1 MIRATMGAL
10 LLAAP
15 AAISTPV
22 WAAGTQASVAAP
34 AAPAADVERLADLL
48 AGEEQVIEA
57 ATGNFDAAF
66 DAKLKARSAGVA
78 LPNADL
84 LATIRATSKT
94 ELLSVLHA
102 AYPELRR
109 VVVAK
114 LQAELS
120 GADVIDLIAFY
131 SSPTGRKI
139 SQAAVAGARGTDP
152 GTIQQNMVANAVGAI
167 GADDTSALL
176 AFGAK
181 PAAAKLQ
188 RLGPELQQASVEWAS
203 RLMAANAARL
213 QQSIQSAVQSYQAA
227 HPGARSAK

>member
-1 MIRATMGAL
+1 MIRATIGAL
-10 LLAAP
+10 LVAAP
-15 AAISTPV
+15 AAIGFPA
-22 WAAGTQASVAAP
+22 WAAGTQASVAA
-34 AAPAADVERLADLL
+34 AADVERLADLL

-57 ATGNFDAAF
+57 AAGNFDAAF
-66 DAKLKARSAGVA
+66 DAKLKARLAGVV
-78 LPNADL
+78 LPPNADL
-84 LATIRATSKT
+84 LATVRAASKT

-102 AYPELRR
+102 DYPELRR

-114 LQAELS
+114 IQSELTGS
-120 GADVIDLIAFY
+120 DVVDLIAFY

-152 GTIQQNMVANAVGAI
+152 KTIQQNMVANAAGAV

-181 PAAAKLQ
+181 PVAAKLQ